1 MNYSNSILRIV
12 NMQITIM
19 QTINVAID
27 SSIAF
32 QKLSSTYQMYSQ
44 KGGNKHSIFLSFA
57 KLRNQS
63 IIWSAVHRH
72 KSIEKD

>member
-1 MNYSNSILRIV
+1 MISLFVSYYSNSILRIV

-32 QKLSSTYQMYSQ
+32 QKLSSTYQMYNQ
-44 KGGNKHSIFLSFA
+44 KGAAILINPAQK
-57 KLRNQS
+57 Q
-63 IIWSAVHRH
+63 
-72 KSIEKD
+72 

>member
-32 QKLSSTYQMYSQ
+32 QKLSSIYQMYSQ
-44 KGGNKHSIFLSFA
+44 KGATILINPAQK
-57 KLRNQS
+57 Q
-63 IIWSAVHRH
+63 
-72 KSIEKD
+72 

>member
-19 QTINVAID
+19 QTISVASD

-32 QKLSSTYQMYSQ
+32 QKLSSTYQMYNQ
-44 KGGNKHSIFLSFA
+44 KGAAILIKPA
-57 KLRNQS
+57 QKQ
-63 IIWSAVHRH
+63 
-72 KSIEKD
+72 